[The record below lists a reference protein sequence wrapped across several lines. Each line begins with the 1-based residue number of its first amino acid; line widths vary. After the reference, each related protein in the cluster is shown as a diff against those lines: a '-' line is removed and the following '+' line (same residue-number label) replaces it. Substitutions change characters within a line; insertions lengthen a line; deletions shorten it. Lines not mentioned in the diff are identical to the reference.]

1 MLFIL
6 LAMSA
11 HLFAS
16 MKRFIGHNLAA
27 IPKNISD
34 VLALLMLDEN
44 MIDTLQSLHSR
55 KVPSVT
61 MISLFSEIKS
71 RHFDGIPNLD
81 YLNLAKNLLAGFDME
96 TVLHLKYLVYVDVA
110 NNDVVNVNFGKK
122 PVDFEIDFSGNPINY
137 TC

>member
-1 MLFIL
+1 
-6 LAMSA
+6 
-11 HLFAS
+11 
-16 MKRFIGHNLAA
+16 
-27 IPKNISD
+27 
-34 VLALLMLDEN
+34 MLDEN

-71 RHFDGIPNLD
+71 QHFDGIPNLD

-122 PVDFEIDFSGNPINY
+122 PV
-137 TC
+137 C